1 MEESNVL
8 DIVNSDGESG
18 DMSNENNRRWAV
30 SQNSKK
36 RKNKVSDSSDISSP
50 KEPPISL
57 SAMYKQLSSHNTSK
71 ASKFYKSTIFFYV
84 TNTDIKCK

>member
-1 MEESNVL
+1 M
-8 DIVNSDGESG
+8 
-18 DMSNENNRRWAV
+18 A
-30 SQNSKK
+30 SQVICQTRTTEGGLCLKTPKK

-71 ASKFYKSTIFFYV
+71 ASKFYKNTIFFYV
-84 TNTDIKCK
+84 TNTDIKMQVNFDR